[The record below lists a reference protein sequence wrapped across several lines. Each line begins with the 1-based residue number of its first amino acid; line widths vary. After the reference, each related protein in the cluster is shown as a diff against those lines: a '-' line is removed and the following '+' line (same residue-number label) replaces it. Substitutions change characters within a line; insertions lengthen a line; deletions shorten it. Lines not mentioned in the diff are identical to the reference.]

1 MIDTH
6 LGERLT
12 EDDLVT
18 LLNKVSYGK
27 SVTDN
32 VARCETLVSHVE
44 QGKMPLGFEQI
55 AQLLPL
61 LLRRVD
67 TSRVLGTGMEENL

>member
-1 MIDTH
+1 MMSD

-27 SVTDN
+27 RITDN
-32 VARCETLVSHVE
+32 VTRSETLVGHVE
-44 QGKMPLGFEQI
+44 QGKM
-55 AQLLPL
+55 LLSL
-61 LLRRVD
+61 
-67 TSRVLGTGMEENL
+67 E